1 MRRPRI
7 VYFSRFILKYIFNWR
22 FRIAEFTKK
31 SKIYKKIIDFTLFKD
46 DEIVVIP
53 NTINI
58 NAKIE
63 SEGSEFLPTE
73 IIKEVIKRSDDIVIM
88 NSCLCRTSNNCK
100 DYPQD
105 IGCIFLGPT
114 AAKIPSH
121 IGKKSTVEE
130 ALAQVDRADAAGLSH
145 IIGRNKIDT
154 VWMNV
159 HPGKGLLTICHCCPC
174 CCLWKVYPNLDDEI
188 SEKLEKLDGVSVELH
203 DENCKK
209 CKKCLD
215 DVCMFNAISFKNNKI
230 TIDRNICKGCGL
242 CVNTCKF
249 NAITINYTDETI
261 DNVVNRID
269 DLIEIKEL

>member
-7 VYFSRFILKYIFNWR
+7 VDFSRFILKYIFNWR